1 MNHTRPTLRQDIL
14 PLIRLGMPLV
24 GSSIAAFAIHMT
36 DTIMLGWYDVTALAA
51 VTLGSSWWFILY
63 IFGAGFGFAVM
74 PLVAAAAAKGDD
86 TRARRVTRMAFWLSL
101 AFFAA
106 VLPLLWWSGTIFL
119 WMGQQV
125 VIAGEAQKYLRI
137 AGFGIAPGLLVVVLR
152 SYLSAQHMTAILL
165 WVTLGGVVFN
175 AGVNYILIFGNF
187 GAPELGIRGA
197 AMASVLIQTLTMLI
211 LAVYSNLK
219 LPEIKLFQR
228 IWKADGEALSQVFR
242 MGVPIGLTSL
252 AESGLFSASAVM
264 MGWIGELELAAHG
277 IALQLAALAFMF
289 HVGMSQASTIR
300 AGGDYGRND
309 AVGLRRTAWASLI
322 VGLSFSVIVVSTF
335 TTIPEVL
342 VGLFV
347 DPLEPQRLALITIAA
362 KLLMFAALFQ
372 FVDAGQIIA
381 LSLLR
386 GVQDT
391 AVPMWLATISYW
403 IIGLPAGYVLAFVVG
418 LNEVGLWLGLCIG
431 LGMAA
436 LTLMWRFWARSVKIG

>member
-74 PLVAAAAAKGDD
+74 PLVAAAAAEGDD

-101 AFFAA
+101 AFAA
-106 VLPLLWWSGTIFL
+106 VVLPLLWWSGTIFL
-119 WMGQQV
+119 WMGQHE
-125 VIAGEAQKYLRI
+125 VIALEAQKYLRI

-197 AMASVLIQTLTMLI
+197 AMASVLIQTITMI
-211 LAVYSNLK
+211 VLAIYSNLK

-228 IWKADGEALSQVFR
+228 IWKPDGEALSQIFR

-300 AGGDYGRND
+300 AGGDYGRKD
-309 AVGLRRTAWASLI
+309 QAGLRRTAWASVI
-322 VGLSFSVIVVSTF
+322 VGLSFGVIVVSTF
-335 TTIPEVL
+335 LALPETL

-347 DPLEPQRLALITIAA
+347 DPSEPQRVALITIAA

-403 IIGLPAGYVLAFVVG
+403 MIGLPAGYVLAFVLG

-436 LTLMWRFWARSVKIG
+436 LTLMWRFWARSVRIG

>member
-1 MNHTRPTLRQDIL
+1 MNHTRPTLRHDIL

-347 DPLEPQRLALITIAA
+347 DPLEPQRVALITIAA

>member
-74 PLVAAAAAKGDD
+74 PLVAAAAAEGDD

-101 AFFAA
+101 AFAA
-106 VLPLLWWSGTIFL
+106 VVLPLLWWSGAIFL
-119 WMGQQV
+119 WMGQHEI
-125 VIAGEAQKYLRI
+125 IALEAQKYLRI

-197 AMASVLIQTLTMLI
+197 AMASVLIQTITLLV

-228 IWKADGEALSQVFR
+228 IWKPDGEALLQIFR

-300 AGGDYGRND
+300 AGGDYGRKD
-309 AVGLRRTAWASLI
+309 QAGLRRTAWASVI
-322 VGLSFSVIVVSTF
+322 VGLSFGVIVVSTF
-335 TTIPEVL
+335 LSFPETL

-347 DPLEPQRLALITIAA
+347 DPSEPQRVALISIAA
-362 KLLMFAALFQ
+362 KLLIFAALFQ

-403 IIGLPAGYVLAFVVG
+403 LIGLPAGYVLAFVLG

-436 LTLMWRFWARSVKIG
+436 LTLMWRFWARSVRIG